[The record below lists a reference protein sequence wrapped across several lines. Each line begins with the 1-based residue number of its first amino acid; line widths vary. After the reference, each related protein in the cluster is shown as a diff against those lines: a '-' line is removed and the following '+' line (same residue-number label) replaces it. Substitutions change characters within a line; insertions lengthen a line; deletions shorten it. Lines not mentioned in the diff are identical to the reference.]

1 MSPGAGR
8 AVIALA
14 EVRRRVL
21 GECMVLEAVEVQLP
35 TAVGCVAASMV
46 RADSP
51 IPGFANSAMD
61 GYAVQAADTVFEK
74 VELRVVGSTRAG
86 EAPISMRPGEAVR
99 IMTGAPMPV
108 GADAVCMQEST
119 SPGTGNSTVRILGP
133 VEPGA
138 YVRHPGDDVAVGQVL
153 FEKGAVLGPA
163 HAGMLAGQGY
173 QTAWVHRRPVVGVLS
188 TGDELLGPPAPLVP
202 GRIRDGNGPALL
214 AALAQSRF
222 VPVDLGAVPDDE
234 TAIGDA
240 LEAGAAR
247 CDALVVSGGVSVGD
261 ADLVTAVLADR
272 CAGTSYWLQVAI
284 RPAKPFAFGLLG
296 GRVPTFG
303 VPGNPVSA
311 LVSFELLVRPAL
323 RQMAGHTAL
332 NRPAA
337 QAVADEALPRTADG
351 KVHYFRV
358 RAEFADDGRL
368 HVRPIGAQQS
378 HVLHALAM
386 ANALAVVPNGPG
398 PKAGDTVEV
407 MLLDSEGLAGSG
419 PVGPCGGA
427 P

>member
-1 MSPGAGR
+1 MPDGADR
-8 AVIALA
+8 AVIALGEA
-14 EVRRRVL
+14 RRRVF
-21 GECMVLEAVEVQLP
+21 GACAVLEAVEVPLAR
-35 TAVGCVAASMV
+35 AVGCVAASTV
-46 RADSP
+46 LADAP

-61 GYAVQAADTVFEK
+61 GYAVRAADTVPGM
-74 VELRVVGSTRAG
+74 VDLRVVGCTRAG
-86 EAPISMRPGEAVR
+86 EAPIAMGTGQAVR

-119 SPGTGNSTVRILGP
+119 SPGTADGTVRIPGP

-138 YVRHPGDDVAVGQVL
+138 YVRHPGDDVTVGQVL
-153 FEKGAVLGPA
+153 LEAGTALGPA
-163 HAGMLAGQGY
+163 HAGLLAGQGR
-173 QTAWVHRRPVVGVLS
+173 QGAWVHRRPVVGVLS
-188 TGDELLGPPAPLVP
+188 TGDELLDPPAPLEP
-202 GRIRDGNGPALL
+202 GRIRDGNRPALL

-222 VPVDLGAVPDDE
+222 VPVDLGSVPDEE

-247 CDALVVSGGVSVGD
+247 CDAVVVSGGVSVGD

-272 CAGTSYWLQVAI
+272 CAGTSHWMQVAI

-296 GRVPTFG
+296 GRVPVFG

-323 RQMAGHTAL
+323 RRMAGHTL
-332 NRPAA
+332 LDRPAA
-337 QAVADEALPRTADG
+337 RAVADESLTRIADG
-351 KVHYFRV
+351 KVHYVRV

-368 HVRPIGAQQS
+368 HARPIGAQQS
-378 HVLHALAM
+378 HLLHALAM
-386 ANALAVVPNGPG
+386 ANALAVVPDGSG
-398 PKAGDTVEV
+398 LEAGDTVDV
-407 MLLDSEGLAGSG
+407 LLLDPEGLAGTG
-419 PVGPCGGA
+419 QLVPWDGA